1 MFTAEY
7 RFPRLYL
14 RQPFSGAGSHCALSC
29 FSLSGEPLRGASV
42 PLTSCTCCPLPK
54 ISTTW
59 PEWSPPC
66 PWAHTGLIKSWCVL
80 TGRRCPLPE
89 ILHPGGSSLALL
101 TTGTPAWRCQS
112 CLWVSTAFCFRCSL
126 LGSIHPAASALQACL
141 CQWVLSLQLC
151 NIIRFGVTL

>member
-14 RQPFSGAGSHCALSC
+14 QQPFSGADSHCALSRS
-29 FSLSGEPLRGASV
+29 SLSREPLRWASV
-42 PLTSCTCCPLPK
+42 LLTSWTCCPLLK

-80 TGRRCPLPE
+80 TERRCPLPK
-89 ILHPGGSSLALL
+89 ILHQGGSSLALL

-112 CLWVSTAFCFRCSL
+112 CPWVSTAFCFYCSL
-126 LGSIHPAASALQACL
+126 LDSIHSAASALKDCL